1 MSAAASPPQTKPHIE
16 FFSKGAPHE
25 KIAYHHPSCRCSFAF
40 RMQDRV
46 RDNEGNDSGATF
58 GNWYKSVIDT
68 SSDVV
73 SATPEMFFE
82 VKNYGF

>member
-1 MSAAASPPQTKPHIE
+1 
-16 FFSKGAPHE
+16 
-25 KIAYHHPSCRCSFAF
+25 
-40 RMQDRV
+40 MQDRV